1 MPQLSDQNQ
10 MTVAFLRLSYRSLQK
25 IKKDLSSQPDAVTEF
40 DESMWSALMDFVTV
54 NTGDKVMVT
63 FRDGTEIKVNIG

>member
-1 MPQLSDQNQ
+1 MKKQAQQ
-10 MTVAFLRLSYRSLQK
+10 
-25 IKKDLSSQPDAVTEF
+25 IKAEALGKFKKVLSSQPDAVTEF